1 MSDRE
6 RIFRQ
11 IAANR
16 AAADA
21 REIEPVRDRI
31 RALKRLLRLIR
42 GHLPVMLN
50 ALYDDLG
57 KSDFEAMATEI
68 YPLISVLKYMIR
80 RLPRLAAPKRVGVSV
95 LNFPAR
101 GKIVQEPYGQV
112 LIVTTWNYPLLL
124 TLEPVIGAYAAGTR
138 VVVKLSKRATHSMH
152 FLRWL
157 LEECFQP
164 GRVLVIDN
172 ELDFSEV
179 LAERFDYIFFT
190 GSQSGG
196 REVLAAAAPNLTPV
210 TLELGGK
217 NPCIVD
223 ESADLRVAAKRIVW
237 GKFSNAGQACAAP
250 DYLLVNRRIHDGL
263 MHEIAR
269 AIRDFYGNSPL
280 DSPDYPSIIDA
291 DAYQRL
297 SRLAG
302 HGRLVAGGETS
313 AERLMISP
321 TVLDRIDA
329 GDELLSGEFFGPLLP
344 VAEFVSTEELF
355 MMLKGRGKPLA
366 LYYFGTDRKI
376 MERLIFSTSSG
387 AVVFNDVMTHF
398 INPEMP
404 FGGVGASGM
413 GAYHGRRTFETFS
426 HAKPVMKQSAWFD
439 WPFRYPP
446 YGGWRKRLL
455 ERLCR

>member
-16 AAADA
+16 AASDA
-21 REIEPVRDRI
+21 REIEPVRGRV
-31 RALKRLLRLIR
+31 RSLKRLLRLLR
-42 GHLPVMLN
+42 GHLAEMLR
-50 ALYDDLG
+50 ALHDDLG

-68 YPLISVLKYMIR
+68 YPLISILKYMIR
-80 RLPRLAAPKRVGVSV
+80 RLPRLAAPKRVGVSF

-101 GKIVQEPYGQV
+101 GRIVQEPYGQV
-112 LIVTTWNYPLLL
+112 LVVATWNYPLLL
-124 TLEPVIGAYAAGTR
+124 TLEPVIGAYAAGNR
-138 VVVKLSKRATHSMH
+138 VVVKLSKRATRSML
-152 FLRWL
+152 FLRWI

-164 GRVLVIDN
+164 NRVLVIGS

-179 LAERFDYIFFT
+179 LAEKFDYIFFT
-190 GSQSGG
+190 GSRPGG
-196 REVLAAAAPNLTPV
+196 REVLAAAASHLTPV

-223 ESADLRVAAKRIVW
+223 ESADLRVAARRIVW

-250 DYLLVNRRIHDGL
+250 DHLLVNRKIYDKL
-263 MHEIAR
+263 MREIAQ
-269 AIRDFYGNSPL
+269 AIRDFYGDSPL
-280 DSPDYPSIIDA
+280 DSQDYASIVDPA
-291 DAYQRL
+291 AYQRL
-297 SRLAG
+297 SALAG
-302 HGRLVAGGETS
+302 HGRLIAGGETR
-313 AERLMISP
+313 AEHLKISP

-329 GDELLSGEFFGPLLP
+329 KDRLLGEEIFGPLLP
-344 VAEFVSTEELF
+344 VVEFVSAEELF
-355 MMLKGRGKPLA
+355 MMLKGREKPLA
-366 LYYFGTDRKI
+366 LYYFGTSRAMMKHLVDC
-376 MERLIFSTSSG
+376 TSSG

-426 HAKPVMKQSAWFD
+426 HAKPVMKQSAWLD

-446 YGGWRKRLL
+446 YAGWRTRLL
-455 ERLCR
+455 RWLCR